1 MVKNEDDGGD
11 WLESILRAEGRS
23 HRSAYIDDDGFSAGV
38 IGRLPQP
45 VALPT
50 WRQAAVVL
58 MWLGAAVAAAM
69 LVPDVFDHTFRTAVA
84 LFVGHRLGFADIAG
98 LLGLLAVMTWG
109 SVVYAMR
116 TD

>member
-11 WLESILRAEGRS
+11 WLESVLRAEGRA
-23 HRSAYIDDDGFSAGV
+23 HRSAYIDDDGFSAAV

-45 VALPT
+45 VTLPA
-50 WRQAAVVL
+50 WRRAAVVL
-58 MWLGAAVAAAM
+58 MWLGAAIAAAV
-69 LVPDVFDHTFRTAVA
+69 LVPDVFDQTFRSAVA
-84 LFVGHRLGFADIAG
+84 LFVGHRVGFSDIAG
-98 LLGLLAVMTWG
+98 LVVLLAAMTWG